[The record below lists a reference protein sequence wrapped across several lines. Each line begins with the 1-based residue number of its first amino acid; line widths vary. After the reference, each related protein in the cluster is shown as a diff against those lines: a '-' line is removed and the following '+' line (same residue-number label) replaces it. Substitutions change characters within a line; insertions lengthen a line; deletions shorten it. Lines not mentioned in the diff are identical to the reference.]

1 MFSCVVFLW
10 LVLLRILFDDEVV
23 VVNMFFVDIGFLL
36 IDGLMEY
43 SFVEWL
49 LVDGIVYYLVVYKR
63 VGKFCSK
70 IV

>member
-23 VVNMFFVDIGFLL
+23 VVNVLFVDSGFLL
-36 IDGLMEY
+36 IDGLKEY
-43 SFVEWL
+43 SFVERL

-63 VGKFCSK
+63 VGKFCNK